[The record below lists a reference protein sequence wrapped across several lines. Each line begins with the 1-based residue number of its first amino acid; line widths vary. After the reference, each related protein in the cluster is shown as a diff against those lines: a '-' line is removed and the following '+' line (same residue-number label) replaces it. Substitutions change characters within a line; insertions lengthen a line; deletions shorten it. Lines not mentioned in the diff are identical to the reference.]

1 MLERLFGKK
10 RPKSSQPENDEN
22 PAAHTSPA
30 EAQPDLQNL
39 GNTSRSVSAESNQ
52 GQGNQGQ
59 GNQGQGPS
67 PALDLERAMVA
78 NVAMDSPDTRMR
90 VYQELLFSDL
100 LLAVADEAEGGAG
113 VSEGGTGDGSEKL
126 TNGQTVDA
134 SKVRVAI
141 LKNASNIQ
149 FAVAFTSGEAASRW
163 RPEGGQYVSIKGQE
177 IFKLLDASPAEVIVV
192 NPASL
197 PFIVLPKLDYK
208 QLALGVVP
216 QTQHSPVQNP
226 PPQQQQEAAASAAGE
241 QGNETDSNQ
250 QMQIAFPPDVFD
262 DDQKSFIKTLLLVH
276 TQVEAAVFGALK
288 PPGAKENEWVRT
300 IFLRVRGVEQTQ
312 EAVQHFSNEVKQS
325 ILQNQAIF
333 KDFGFEVGIMPD
345 PQFWLAMHENKLVIV
360 DKNPPSLPATPEQSE
375 KPSGV
380 ADARTGNDSP

>member
-10 RPKSSQPENDEN
+10 RPKTTQTETGEN
-22 PAAHTSPA
+22 PARQPSAS
-30 EAQPDLQNL
+30 EAQPVNQDLTHQNL
-39 GNTSRSVSAESNQ
+39 TGPSQSISADSKTE
-52 GQGNQGQ
+52 
-59 GNQGQGPS
+59 QGQGPA
-67 PALDLERAMVA
+67 PALDLERAMIA

-90 VYQELLFSDL
+90 VYQELLFSEL
-100 LLAVADEAEGGAG
+100 LLAVADEGDAAAG
-113 VSEGGTGDGSEKL
+113 QGSEQL
-126 TNGQTVDA
+126 QNGQTVDA

-216 QTQHSPVQNP
+216 QSQHSPVQNP
-226 PPQQQQEAAASAAGE
+226 PPQQQQEAAAS
-241 QGNETDSNQ
+241 QGPQDNGTDSGQDSNK
-250 QMQIAFPPDVFD
+250 QMQIAFPPDVFN

-312 EAVQHFSNEVKQS
+312 EAVQLFSNEVKQS
-325 ILQNQAIF
+325 ILQNQSIF
-333 KDFGFEVGIMPD
+333 KDVGFEVGIMPD

-360 DKNPPSLPATPEQSE
+360 DKNPPSLPANPEQSE

-380 ADARTGNDSP
+380 ADAITGNDSP

>member
-10 RPKSSQPENDEN
+10 RPKSSQPAQDEN
-22 PAAHTSPA
+22 SAGHSSAP
-30 EAQPDLQNL
+30 EAQPDSQNVDHQNL
-39 GNTSRSVSAESNQ
+39 TGASQSISAESNH
-52 GQGNQGQ
+52 GQGNQR
-59 GNQGQGPS
+59 QGPT

-100 LLAVADEAEGGAG
+100 LLAVADEGETAAEHGA
-113 VSEGGTGDGSEKL
+113 EQL

-226 PPQQQQEAAASAAGE
+226 PPQQQEAAAPQGS
-241 QGNETDSNQ
+241 QGNETDSNQDSNQ
-250 QMQIAFPPDVFD
+250 QMQIAFPPDVFN

-312 EAVQHFSNEVKQS
+312 EAVQLFSNEVKQS
-325 ILQNQAIF
+325 ILQNQSIF
-333 KDFGFEVGIMPD
+333 KDVGFEVGIMPD
-345 PQFWLAMHENKLVIV
+345 PQFWLAMHENKLVVV

-380 ADARTGNDSP
+380 ADARIGNDSP

>member
-22 PAAHTSPA
+22 QAAQASPA
-30 EAQPDLQNL
+30 EAQPGVQNL
-39 GNTSRSVSAESNQ
+39 KTASQSVSVESNHAQ
-52 GQGNQGQ
+52 GHQR
-59 GNQGQGPS
+59 QGPA

-100 LLAVADEAEGGAG
+100 LLAVADEAEAG
-113 VSEGGTGDGSEKL
+113 HETEQL

-177 IFKLLDASPAEVIVV
+177 IFKLLDASPAEVIVI

-226 PPQQQQEAAASAAGE
+226 PPQQQQESAAS
-241 QGNETDSNQ
+241 QGSQDNETDPNQDSNQ
-250 QMQIAFPPDVFD
+250 QMQIAFPPDVFN

-312 EAVQHFSNEVKQS
+312 EAVQTFSNEVKQS
-325 ILQNQAIF
+325 ILQNQAVF
-333 KDFGFEVGIMPD
+333 KDVGFEVGIMPD

-360 DKNPPSLPATPEQSE
+360 DKNPPSVPAKPEPSE

>member
-10 RPKSSQPENDEN
+10 RPKPSQPENDEQSN
-22 PAAHTSPA
+22 AKLSQA
-30 EAQPDLQNL
+30 EAQPETPHLADAAKAD
-39 GNTSRSVSAESNQ
+39 TTAPT
-52 GQGNQGQ
+52 
-59 GNQGQGPS
+59 GPA

-90 VYQELLFSDL
+90 VYQELLFSEL
-100 LLAVADEAEGGAG
+100 LLAVADEADD
-113 VSEGGTGDGSEKL
+113 SEGQPEKL
-126 TNGQTVDA
+126 QNGQSVDA
-134 SKVRVAI
+134 GKVRVAI

-149 FAVAFTSGEAASRW
+149 FAVAFTSSEAASRW

-177 IFKLLDASPAEVIVV
+177 VFKLLDASPAEVIVV
-192 NPASL
+192 NPAST

-226 PPQQQQEAAASAAGE
+226 PPQQEDAPSASAE

-250 QMQIAFPPDVFD
+250 QMQIAFPPDVFNE
-262 DDQKSFIKTLLLVH
+262 DQKSFIKTLLLVH
-276 TQVEAAVFGALK
+276 TQVEAAVFGALR

-300 IFLRVRGVEQTQ
+300 IFLRARGVEQTQ
-312 EAVQHFSNEVKQS
+312 EAVQQFSSEVKQS
-325 ILQNQAIF
+325 ILQNQNIF
-333 KDFGFEVGIMPD
+333 KDVGFEVGIMPD
-345 PQFWLAMHENKLVIV
+345 PQFWLAMHENKLILV
-360 DKNPPSLPATPEQSE
+360 DKNPPILPLQNEPSE
-375 KPSGV
+375 KPSGL

>member
-10 RPKSSQPENDEN
+10 RPKSSQPAQDEN
-22 PAAHTSPA
+22 PAGHSSAS
-30 EAQPDLQNL
+30 EAQPEIQNVA
-39 GNTSRSVSAESNQ
+39 NASQSISAESYHV
-52 GQGNQGQ
+52 
-59 GNQGQGPS
+59 QGQGPA

-100 LLAVADEAEGGAG
+100 LLAVADEGETAVEHGAEQ
-113 VSEGGTGDGSEKL
+113 L

-177 IFKLLDASPAEVIVV
+177 IFKLLDASPAEVIVI

-226 PPQQQQEAAASAAGE
+226 PPQQQQEAAASAAAE

-250 QMQIAFPPDVFD
+250 QMQIAFPPDVFN

-300 IFLRVRGVEQTQ
+300 IFLRIRGIEQTQ
-312 EAVQHFSNEVKQS
+312 EAVQLFSNEVKQS
-325 ILQNQAIF
+325 ILQNQSIF
-333 KDFGFEVGIMPD
+333 KDVGFEVGIMPD
-345 PQFWLAMHENKLVIV
+345 PQFWLAMHENKLIIV
-360 DKNPPSLPATPEQSE
+360 DKNPPSQPAKPDQSE